1 MKLEEYKS
9 IYEKMETS
17 KEMDQRILDSV
28 QNNEKT
34 RKISFV
40 KVASVAAVFA
50 LVVGVYQIPAVN
62 GAVNDFIS
70 GFTSKF
76 TVNNETVEMA
86 GDYKTISQKAAK
98 QNQKF
103 DTLADVEKELG
114 ISLLKSKDA
123 YEDEKNLISYN
134 PHLTG
139 KGELYGVLLMD
150 DFYAVGDLKNV
161 DTEVFEEWDVN
172 NGIQFE
178 SGAKYQTPIAAEI
191 TVRGNKNTDQSDDG
205 EVNYKGYK
213 EKFDGVSQV
222 YELKK
227 IHTKA
232 IITTIKNSGMPVE
245 WEDQVGETGDMTEAV
260 IVYEGVE
267 YHYYG
272 VVSQDTMKEF
282 LESLSY

>member
-17 KEMDQRILDSV
+17 KEMDQRILNSV
-28 QNNEKT
+28 QNNKKT
-34 RKISFV
+34 KKIAFV
-40 KVASVAAVFA
+40 KAASVAAVFA
-50 LVVGVYQIPAVN
+50 LVVGVYQIPTVN

-70 GFTSKF
+70 SFTSKF
-76 TVNNETVEMA
+76 TVNDETVEMT
-86 GDYKTISQKAAK
+86 GDYKTISQKAVK

-123 YEDEKNLISYN
+123 YEDEKNLIFYN
-134 PHLTG
+134 PHLNE

-172 NGIQFE
+172 NEIQFE

-191 TVRGNKNTDQSDDG
+191 TVRGNKNTDHSDDM
-205 EVNYKGYK
+205 EVRYKGYK
-213 EKFDGVSQV
+213 EKFDGESQV
-222 YELKK
+222 YELKS

-232 IITTIKNSGMPVE
+232 IITTIKNSGVPVV
-245 WEDQVGETGDMTEAV
+245 WEDQVGETGDMTEAF